1 MVAYSGQ
8 SGNKIRAWDLTET
21 KMNFSSISF
30 QTLELNGNQTTVLS
44 LRALRKALKHF
55 IQEQAVRDAVSKG

>member
-1 MVAYSGQ
+1 MVANSGQ
-8 SGNKIRAWDLTET
+8 SGNKMRACDLTET
-21 KMNFSSISF
+21 KMNFSTISF

-55 IQEQAVRDAVSKG
+55 IQEQDVRDVVSKG